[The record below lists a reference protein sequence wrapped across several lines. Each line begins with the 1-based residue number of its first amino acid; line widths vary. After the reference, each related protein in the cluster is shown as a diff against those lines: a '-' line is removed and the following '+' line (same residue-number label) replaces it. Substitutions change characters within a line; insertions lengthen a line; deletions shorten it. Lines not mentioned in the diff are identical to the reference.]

1 MTVARTSASVDVPRQ
16 PTAAGARPVARTAA
30 AVRLTAPGPA
40 AVLREIVLV
49 TALLLA
55 YQGGRLLGG
64 HDRLTAD
71 ANGLRVLQLEQVLRL
86 PREQD
91 LQALVLPLEPVV
103 QAANGFYAAAH
114 LPVTALALLWLLVR
128 RPAVY
133 RWART
138 ALGAATGT
146 ALVVYVL
153 VPVTP
158 PRLLDG
164 HGFVDTAELHGQ
176 SVYDASSSLTNQFAA
191 LPSLHVGWAV
201 LVAVVCVSASATRW
215 AWLWVLHPVATVAVV
230 VATGNHYWLD
240 AAAGAA
246 LVGIALVAARH
257 RPLGTGPLRTGRR
270 PAP

>member
-1 MTVARTSASVDVPRQ
+1 MGGARTSASIEVPRQ
-16 PTAAGARPVARTAA
+16 PTAAGARPVART
-30 AVRLTAPGPA
+30 V
-40 AVLREIVLV
+40 
-49 TALLLA
+49 
-55 YQGGRLLGG
+55 
-64 HDRLTAD
+64 
-71 ANGLRVLQLEQVLRL
+71 
-86 PREQD
+86 
-91 LQALVLPLEPVV
+91 
-103 QAANGFYAAAH
+103 AAAH
-114 LPVTALALLWLLVR
+114 LPVTALTLLWLLIW

-146 ALVVYVL
+146 ALFVYVL

-164 HGFVDTAELHGQ
+164 HGFVDTAVLHGQ
-176 SVYDASSSLTNQFAA
+176 SAYDASSSLTNQFAA

-201 LVAVVCVSASATRW
+201 LVAVVCVSASTTRW

-246 LVGIALVAARH
+246 LVGVALVAAH
-257 RPLGTGPLRTGRR
+257 RPLRTGRR